1 MDWNY
6 KNASRYL
13 ALMVFAFYSTKFSA
27 QNAYKPLR
35 SSGEIP
41 EEFRSLTATKV
52 QRAQSEDQSNKRT
65 KQERRHIN
73 EFLLRN
79 NYVID
84 EFLTSGKILFG
95 DPITNYVNEVAA
107 GLLDDDPQLK
117 NKLRFY
123 TVKSA
128 EANAFATN
136 QGIIFITIG
145 LLAQIENE
153 AQLAFILAHEI
164 AHYQKNHSIATVL
177 ENVKVYNSTSTDR
190 YAGSDER
197 IRLLSTFSK
206 DKEFEADSLGFL
218 RYVLSGYR
226 MKEASSVMDVLYLSS
241 MPYAE
246 VEFNFS
252 FLSFG
257 TVEYPKNFRLDSIA
271 EFPYSSDDYDDSK
284 STHPNIRK
292 RKDRLDYWMSK
303 TTSVSEKRFIKPEAG
318 FEQMQLIAR
327 QELVHLFLLDNQY
340 IDALYISYVSLQ
352 SHPGNRIDEENLAKS
367 LYGISKYT
375 NGKGMR
381 QIGRGSKKTFG
392 EIQRCYYF
400 FETLTPKQINL
411 IAIRYINDIYEKY
424 KSPFMEKLMNNLVLE
439 AVKNEQTYESIEL
452 GLHKYKE
459 SKLAIRNEADTMKPS
474 EGKIEEIKEEATPL
488 EQSPS
493 ESKYDK
499 YRIAKKNS
507 QTGTTTKSSG
517 KSEWEST
524 FHYIVFEPLMTDVMK
539 EKFQTIYAS
548 YKAEEERSAAFQEG
562 VRGKKKK
569 YARKGF
575 SLGIDKMIFVDP
587 FFMVLDQRRGYKLVD
602 SEERLIEYKTQINE
616 CADKANIEHDVLVP
630 KIMQADDIKRYNSMS
645 LMNDWIG
652 ERISHSGNSIEMIP
666 LETEYTTELADE
678 YGTDYFCY
686 TGIIATKESRPFRWG
701 AVAASIVVP
710 YFLPFT
716 LVRAFVPRYRTNFYF
731 LLYDVREGDSVW
743 TKENITSLRVDDGG
757 VRSALY
763 DTFYQVKRKSK
774 R

>member
-1 MDWNY
+1 MNRNC
-6 KNASRYL
+6 KNTLWFL
-13 ALMVFAFYSTKFSA
+13 ALIVFVFYSKRFSA
-27 QNAYKPLR
+27 QDTYAPLR
-35 SSGEIP
+35 ASGEIP

-52 QRAQSEDQSNKRT
+52 QRAQTDDKSNKRT
-65 KQERRHIN
+65 KQERRHVN

-95 DPITNYVNEVAA
+95 DPLTNYVNEIAA

-123 TVKSA
+123 TVKSS
-128 EANAFATN
+128 EVNAFATN

-153 AQLAFILAHEI
+153 AQLAFVLAHEI
-164 AHYQKNHSIATVL
+164 AHYQQNHSIATVL
-177 ENVKVYNSTSTDR
+177 ENVKVYNSTSSDR
-190 YAGSDER
+190 YGGSDER
-197 IRLLSTFSK
+197 IKLLSTFSK

-246 VEFNFS
+246 VEFNSS

-257 TVEYPKNFRLDSIA
+257 TVEYPKSFRLDSIT
-271 EFPYSSDDYDDSK
+271 EFPYESDDYDDSK
-284 STHPNIRK
+284 SSHPNIRK

-303 TTSVSEKRFIKPEAG
+303 TTSVSDKKFIKTEAG
-318 FEQMQLIAR
+318 FEQMQLTAR

-340 IDALYISYVSLQ
+340 IDALYSSYVSLQ
-352 SHPGNRIDEENLAKS
+352 SKSANKIDEENIAKS
-367 LYGISKYT
+367 LYGISKYA

-411 IAIRYINDIYEKY
+411 IAIRYINDVYEKY
-424 KSPFMEKLMNNLVLE
+424 KSPFMEKLINNLVLE
-439 AVKNEQTYESIEL
+439 AVKNEQTYESIEV
-452 GLHKYKE
+452 GLHKYRE
-459 SKLAIRNEADTMKPS
+459 SKLAIQNGADALKSS
-474 EGKIEEIKEEATPL
+474 EEKHEEIKDEVQPEA
-488 EQSPS
+488 QSPS

-499 YRIAKKNS
+499 YRVAKKNS
-507 QTGTTTKSSG
+507 QTGVTAKSSG
-517 KSEWEST
+517 KSEWENT
-524 FHYIVFEPLMTDVMK
+524 FHYVVFEPLMTSVMK
-539 EKFQTIYAS
+539 EKFQTIYAD
-548 YKAEEERSAAFQEG
+548 YKDGEERNAAFQE
-562 VRGKKKK
+562 RMRNKKKK
-569 YARKGF
+569 YARRGF

-587 FFMVLDQRRGYKLVD
+587 FFMVLDQRKGYKLVD
-602 SEERLIEYKTQINE
+602 SEERLIEYKTQIND
-616 CADKANIEHDVLVP
+616 CANRANIEHDVLVP

-652 ERISHSGNSIEMIP
+652 ERLSHSGNDIEMIP
-666 LETEYTTELADE
+666 LETEYTTRLADE

-716 LVRAFVPRYRTNFYF
+716 IVRAFVPRYRTNFYF

-743 TKENITSLRVDDGG
+743 TKENITNLRVDDGG

-763 DTFYQVKRKSK
+763 DTFYQVKRQPK